1 MKKYILQSEVQSIT
15 GKTTDTLQL
24 ITLSLGVILATVW
37 LIHLINSACKIRKKL
52 LGLVNLQTESLNTK
66 RYLTN
71 VKTDY
76 NRYLF
81 LILLIVSELA
91 AVFSIV
97 ASQVYHVFTYKRYY
111 NCPLTE
117 TFANQYYSDWIYRT
131 LNAIGMSLFN
141 STLVEIAILK
151 TYLASAYRQCIHPGK
166 LKNLAEWLVAQAV
179 IIFVCRFFRTLYHL
193 TSVFIFLISLV
204 NWLLIVKKGRDLYLT
219 LKGKVLNQTC
229 MTPTKKLKLTTLECT
244 RGTINSC

>member
-1 MKKYILQSEVQSIT
+1 MKKYILQSEVQSII

-111 NCPLTE
+111 NTTANDCPLTE

-131 LNAIGMSLFN
+131 IMQLEWPS
-141 STLVEIAILK
+141 STLL
-151 TYLASAYRQCIHPGK
+151 
-166 LKNLAEWLVAQAV
+166 
-179 IIFVCRFFRTLYHL
+179 
-193 TSVFIFLISLV
+193 
-204 NWLLIVKKGRDLYLT
+204 
-219 LKGKVLNQTC
+219 
-229 MTPTKKLKLTTLECT
+229 
-244 RGTINSC
+244 